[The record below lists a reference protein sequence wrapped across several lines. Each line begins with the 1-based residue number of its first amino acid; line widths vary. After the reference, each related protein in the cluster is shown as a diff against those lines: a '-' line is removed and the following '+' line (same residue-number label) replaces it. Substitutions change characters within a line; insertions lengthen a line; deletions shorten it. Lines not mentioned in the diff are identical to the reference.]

1 MNLRFSLSRVQGRGA
16 GLGNELIPW
25 ARSFLAAQ
33 LLGAQ
38 CLPPAF
44 GMNTRRYWRHFGT
57 PRYDFVANRA
67 IEKLLPVV
75 RYTEADYLRYG
86 GGDFVKAFAPFAEE
100 HELHNRSHYVLVT
113 DGMWGG
119 YRHIASAR
127 DFVYSTLYQSR
138 FAAKNLLAVQSR
150 LDTEKIT
157 VAMHV
162 RLGDFGAAPTEL
174 SAYQGKFNLAL
185 PLQWYRNIAT
195 TLVRELGDNVQFL
208 IVSDGT
214 AEQLGPLLQG
224 LNTITTS
231 DLPDSDCSDLLAL
244 ANADLLVCSVSSFSA
259 TAAYL
264 SKAPY
269 LWFEPNLQKHT
280 QGLYSIWGHESA
292 QTRPNSPTQ
301 QALQEATESGQ
312 ALQGRGQPVDMLGNL
327 PSSIA
332 TDLIAAKERRLQQRD
347 LIQYGVTS
355 IPVEHQ
361 AVRAPT

>member
-1 MNLRFSLSRVQGRGA
+1 MTMRYCLPRVQGRGA

-33 LLGAQ
+33 MLGAQ

-57 PRYDFVANRA
+57 PRYDFVVNRV

-100 HELHNRSHYVLVT
+100 HELHKRSHYVLVT

-138 FAAKNLLAVQSR
+138 FAAKNLLTIQSR

-157 VAMHV
+157 VGMHV
-162 RLGDFGAAPTEL
+162 RLGDFGAAPAEL

-195 TLVRELGDNVQFL
+195 TLVRELGNRVQFL

-214 AEQLGPLLQG
+214 AEQLTPLLQG
-224 LNTITTS
+224 LNAIATS

-269 LWFEPNLQKHT
+269 LWFEPNLQKHM
-280 QGLYSIWGHESA
+280 QGVYSIWGHEKNQLPEDSA
-292 QTRPNSPTQ
+292 TSKSIQSFTYGNQ
-301 QALQEATESGQ
+301 DVD
-312 ALQGRGQPVDMLGNL
+312 GRGLAIDIDGTLPRDFARNL
-327 PSSIA
+327 VIR
-332 TDLIAAKERRLQQRD
+332 KESARMHAD
-347 LIQYGVTS
+347 LIQYGVIKIKES
-355 IPVEHQ
+355 DQ
-361 AVRAPT
+361 NS

>member
-33 LLGAQ
+33 MLDAK
-38 CLPPAF
+38 CLSPAF
-44 GMNTRRYWRHFGT
+44 GMNSRRYWRHFDT
-57 PRYDFVANRA
+57 PRYDFVVNRA
-67 IEKLLPVV
+67 MEKMLPVV

-86 GGDFVKAFAPFAEE
+86 GGDFIKAFAPFAEE
-100 HELHNRSHYVLVT
+100 HGLRNRNYYALVT

-138 FAAKNLLAVQSR
+138 FAAKNLITIQSR
-150 LDTEKIT
+150 LDAEKIT

-162 RLGDFGAAPTEL
+162 RLGDFSAVPTEL

-185 PLQWYRNIAT
+185 PLQWYRNIAAN
-195 TLVRELGDNVQFL
+195 LVRELGGNVQFL

-214 AEQLGPLLQG
+214 AEQLSPLLQG
-224 LNTITTS
+224 LNAITTFDS
-231 DLPDSDCSDLLAL
+231 ADSDCSDLLAL
-244 ANADLLVCSVSSFSA
+244 ANADLLVCSVSSFSS

-269 LWFEPNLQKHT
+269 LWFEPNLQKHA
-280 QGLYSIWGHESA
+280 QGFYSIWGHETNQQLA
-292 QTRPNSPTQ
+292 DSPTLSSIQ
-301 QALQEATESGQ
+301 KSSQTKQVTD
-312 ALQGRGQPVDMLGNL
+312 GRGIAVNELGHL
-327 PSSIA
+327 PNELIKR
-332 TDLIAAKERRLQQRD
+332 LIASHGLAQRHCD
-347 LIQYGVTS
+347 LVQYGVT
-355 IPVEHQ
+355 
-361 AVRAPT
+361 RCDDTG

>member
-1 MNLRFSLSRVQGRGA
+1 MNMRYCLPRVQGRGA

-33 LLGAQ
+33 MLGAQ

-57 PRYDFVANRA
+57 PRYDFMVNRA
-67 IEKLLPVV
+67 IEKVLPVV

-86 GGDFVKAFAPFAEE
+86 GGDFVNAFAPFAEE
-100 HELHNRSHYVLVT
+100 QNLHKRRNYVLAT

-138 FAAKNLLAVQSR
+138 FAAKNLLAIQSR
-150 LDTEKIT
+150 LDAEKIT

-185 PLQWYRNIAT
+185 PLQWYRNIAN
-195 TLVRELGDNVQFL
+195 TLVHELGDNVQFL

-214 AEQLGPLLQG
+214 AEQLAPLLQG
-224 LNTITTS
+224 LNAITTS

-259 TAAYL
+259 MAAYL

-269 LWFEPNLQKHT
+269 LWFEPNLQKHE
-280 QGLYSIWGHESA
+280 GGFYSIWGHETSQQRA
-292 QTRPNSPTQ
+292 DSPTLRSI
-301 QALQEATESGQ
+301 QALSQTDQ
-312 ALQGRGQPVDMLGNL
+312 PITGRGIAVDQFGQL
-327 PSSIA
+327 P
-332 TDLIAAKERRLQQRD
+332 TELVGRLIVSRKLMHSYRD
-347 LIQYGVTS
+347 LIQYGV
-355 IPVEHQ
+355 IRRND
-361 AVRAPT
+361 AG

>member
-1 MNLRFSLSRVQGRGA
+1 MTIRFCLSRVQGRGA

-33 LLGAQ
+33 MLGAK
-38 CLPPAF
+38 CLTPAF

-57 PRYDFVANRA
+57 PRYDFVVNRA

-75 RYTEADYLRYG
+75 RYTEADFLRHG
-86 GGDFVKAFAPFAEE
+86 GGDFVNAFAPFAEE
-100 HELHNRSHYVLVT
+100 HKLHNRGPYVLVT

-119 YRHIASAR
+119 FRHIAKAR

-138 FAAKNLLAVQSR
+138 FAAKNLLAVQRR
-150 LDTEKIT
+150 LDPAKIT
-157 VAMHV
+157 VGMHV
-162 RLGDFGAAPTEL
+162 RLGDFGAVPTEL

-195 TLVRELGDNVQFL
+195 SLVRELGDKVQFL

-214 AEQLGPLLQG
+214 AEQLAPLLQG
-224 LNTITTS
+224 LSAVTTS

-244 ANADLLVCSVSSFSA
+244 ANTDLLVCSVSSFSA

-269 LWFEPNLQKHT
+269 LWFEPNLQKHP
-280 QGLYSIWGHESA
+280 QGFYSIWGHEPE
-292 QTRPNSPTQ
+292 QIKKTSPTQ
-301 QALQEATESGQ
+301 QALREAGERL
-312 ALQGRGQPVDMLGNL
+312 LQGRGMAVDMLGNL
-327 PSSIA
+327 PMRLAS
-332 TDLIAAKERRLQQRD
+332 DLIANKERLLQERD
-347 LIQYGVTS
+347 LIQYGVIS
-355 IPVEHQ
+355 IRPEQQ
-361 AVRAPT
+361 AISTT

>member
-1 MNLRFSLSRVQGRGA
+1 MTMRYCLPRVQGRGA

-33 LLGAQ
+33 MLDAQ

-57 PRYDFVANRA
+57 PRYDFVTNRA

-195 TLVRELGDNVQFL
+195 TLVRELGDNVQFI

-224 LNTITTS
+224 LNAITTS

-269 LWFEPNLQKHT
+269 LWFEPNLQKHAE
-280 QGLYSIWGHESA
+280 GFYSIWGHEKN
-292 QTRPNSPTQ
+292 QLRIDSPT
-301 QALQEATESGQ
+301 AKSIESLTSDNRGI
-312 ALQGRGQPVDMLGNL
+312 AGRGIAIDIDGNL
-327 PSSIA
+327 PIE
-332 TDLIAAKERRLQQRD
+332 LINELVVRKESGRTHRD
-347 LIQYGVTS
+347 LIQYGVINLKTS
-355 IPVEHQ
+355 YQTHD
-361 AVRAPT
+361 